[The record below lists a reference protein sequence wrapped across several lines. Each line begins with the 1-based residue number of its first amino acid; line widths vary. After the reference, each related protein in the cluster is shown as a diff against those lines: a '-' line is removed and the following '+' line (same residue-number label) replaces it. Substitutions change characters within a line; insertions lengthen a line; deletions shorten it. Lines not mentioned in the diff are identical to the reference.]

1 VEGRRRHGVKSKD
14 LFPAIFSRHAAAYA
28 RRLDGIM
35 ARGESLG
42 RQRAIDLAEIEPG
55 MRVIDLACGPGNL
68 TRLLA
73 ALAGP
78 GGEVVGVDL
87 APGMI
92 ELARASA
99 MDNTRFEVM
108 DVEQLAFPDAYFDAA
123 VCGHGLQFAPDLGH
137 ALREAR
143 RVLKGTGRLTA
154 SVPLT
159 GVRESVWVLLDGIID
174 RMLPPAPK
182 AVDQAATRATV
193 ADAAA
198 LRDAALAAGFAS
210 AQVELIE
217 EAVTW
222 ESADQLVSMFTSWWD
237 CASRLE
243 GLDRA
248 RREAFIQEA
257 LSTLRRKFP
266 RSITT
271 TGRNHVL
278 LAVASGS

>member
-1 VEGRRRHGVKSKD
+1 MEGRRRHGVKSKD

-68 TRLLA
+68 TRKLA

-108 DVEQLAFPDAYFDAA
+108 DVEQLAFPDAFFDAA
-123 VCGHGLQFAPDLGH
+123 VCGHGLQFAPDLGQ

-182 AVDQAATRATV
+182 AVDQAATRASV

-243 GLDRA
+243 GLDGA

-266 RSITT
+266 GSITT